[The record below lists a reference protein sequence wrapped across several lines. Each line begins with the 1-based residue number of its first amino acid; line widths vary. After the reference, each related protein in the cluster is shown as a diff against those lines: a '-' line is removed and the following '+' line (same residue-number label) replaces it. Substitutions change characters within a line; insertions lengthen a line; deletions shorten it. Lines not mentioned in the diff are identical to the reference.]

1 MTRSL
6 VARRIHYFC
15 PTKDR
20 AQRAK
25 TEFMDYRIVS
35 ADEAATLIHHGD
47 VVGFSGFT
55 AAGCPKEV
63 PSAIAR
69 RAEKLHAEG
78 KPFQISVVTGAS
90 SGDAMDGALA
100 RANAVSRRLPYQNVK
115 DMRAGINAGRIHYTD
130 IHLSEVA
137 QQLRYGFLPRPRVAI
152 VEASQVTPRGEIV
165 PTYGVGILPT
175 ICRLADQIIVELNVA
190 VPEALRGLHDICE
203 PADPP
208 HRRELPVYT
217 PADRVGHDCVRVAPE
232 KIACVVISDR
242 PTEISAFTDTDEV
255 TARIAQ
261 NVARFLEGELE
272 AGRIPKDF
280 LPVQSGVGNVANA
293 ILKDL
298 GNSPVVPP
306 FEMYTEVIQDSVI
319 DLIKWGRIR
328 LASGSSLT
336 CSAGKIEEI
345 LSALDFFRPRLVL
358 RPTEYS
364 NSPEIIRRLGIISIN
379 TALEADITGNVN
391 SSHVLGRRM
400 MNGIGGSGDF
410 TRNAY
415 LSIFTTP
422 SIAKN
427 GAISC
432 IVPQVAHVDQSEHSV
447 KVLVTEHGV
456 ADLRGLA
463 PRQRAELVIDRCAH
477 PEYRPMLREYLSSCG
492 EGHTAFDPAR
502 CYALHQA
509 FADNGDMRTAKL

>member
-1 MTRSL
+1 
-6 VARRIHYFC
+6 
-15 PTKDR
+15 
-20 AQRAK
+20 
-25 TEFMDYRIVS
+25 MDYPIVS
-35 ADEAATLIHHGD
+35 SDVAAELINHGD

-69 RAEKLHAEG
+69 RAEKLHADG
-78 KPFQISVVTGAS
+78 LPFQISVITGAS
-90 SGDAMDGALA
+90 SGDTMDGALA
-100 RANAVSRRLPYQNVK
+100 RADAVSLRLPYQNVK
-115 DMRAGINAGRIHYTD
+115 DMRTAINTGRVQYTD

-137 QQLRYGFLPRPRVAI
+137 QQLRYGFLPRPRVAV
-152 VEASQVTPRGEIV
+152 VEASQVTNSGEIV

-175 ICRLADQIIVELNVA
+175 ICRLAELIIVELNVA
-190 VPEALRGLHDICE
+190 VPQALRGLHDICE

-208 HRRELPVYT
+208 HRRELPVYS
-217 PADRVGHDCVRVAPE
+217 PVDRVGYDCVRVDPK
-232 KIACVVISDR
+232 KIACVVLSDR
-242 PTEISAFTDTDEV
+242 TTEVAAFTATDEV

-261 NVARFLEGELE
+261 NVARFLEGEMQ
-272 AGRIPKDF
+272 AGRIPADF

-336 CSAGKIEEI
+336 CSAEKIEEI
-345 LSALDFFRPRLVL
+345 LTSLEFFRPRLVL

-364 NSPEIIRRLGIISIN
+364 NSPEIIRRLGVISIN

-391 SSHVLGRRM
+391 STHVLGQRM
-400 MNGIGGSGDF
+400 MNGIGGSCDF

-422 SIAKN
+422 STAKD

-432 IVPQVAHVDQSEHSV
+432 IVPQAAHIDQSEHSV
-447 KVLVTEHGV
+447 KVLVTEQGV
-456 ADLRGLA
+456 ADLRGLS
-463 PRQRAELVIDRCAH
+463 PRRRAELVIDRCAH
-477 PEYRPMLREYLSSCG
+477 PDYRPLLRDYLKGCAK
-492 EGHTAFDPAR
+492 GHTAFNPAN
-502 CYALHQA
+502 CYAFHQA
-509 FADNGDMRTAKL
+509 FAEKGDMRKAEL

>member
-1 MTRSL
+1 M
-6 VARRIHYFC
+6 
-15 PTKDR
+15 
-20 AQRAK
+20 
-25 TEFMDYRIVS
+25 
-35 ADEAATLIHHGD
+35 LIHHGD

-78 KPFQISVVTGAS
+78 KPFKISVISGAS

-100 RANAVSRRLPYQNVK
+100 RADAVALRLPYQNVK
-115 DMRAGINAGRIHYTD
+115 DMRAAINEGRVNYTD
-130 IHLSEVA
+130 VHLSEVA
-137 QQLRYGFLPRPRVAI
+137 QQLRYGFLPRPRVAV
-152 VEASQVTPRGEIV
+152 VEASQVTSRGEIV

-175 ICRLADQIIVELNVA
+175 ICRLAEKIIVELNVA
-190 VPEALRGLHDICE
+190 VPQAIRGLHDICE
-203 PADPP
+203 PEDPP
-208 HRRELPVYT
+208 RRSELPVYS
-217 PADRVGHDCVRVAPE
+217 PADRVGRDCIRVSPD
-232 KIACVVISDR
+232 KIACVVITDR
-242 PTEISAFTDTDEV
+242 PTEISGFAETDEV
-255 TARIAQ
+255 TQRIAA
-261 NVARFLEGELE
+261 NVAHFIEGEMQ
-272 AGRIPKDF
+272 AGRIPKEF

-293 ILKDL
+293 ILRDL

-328 LASGSSLT
+328 FASGSSLT
-336 CSAGKIEEI
+336 CSAKKIEEI
-345 LSALDFFRPRLVL
+345 LAALEFFRQRLVL
-358 RPTEYS
+358 RPTEFS

-379 TALEADITGNVN
+379 TALEADLFGGVN

-400 MNGIGGSGDF
+400 MNGVGGSCDF

-422 SIAKN
+422 SVAKN

-432 IVPQVAHVDQSEHSV
+432 IVPVVAHQDHSEHSV

-456 ADLRGLA
+456 ADLRGLS
-463 PRQRAELVIDRCAH
+463 PRQRAELVIERCAH
-477 PEYRPMLREYLSSCG
+477 PDYRPLLRRYVAACPS
-492 EGHTAFDPAR
+492 GHTPFNPAH
-502 CYALHQA
+502 CFALHQA
-509 FADNGDMRTAKL
+509 FTEQGDMRLAEI